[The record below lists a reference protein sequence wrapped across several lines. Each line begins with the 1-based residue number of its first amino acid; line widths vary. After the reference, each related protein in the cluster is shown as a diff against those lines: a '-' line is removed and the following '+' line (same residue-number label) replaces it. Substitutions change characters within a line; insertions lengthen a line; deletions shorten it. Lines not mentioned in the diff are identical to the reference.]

1 MLKHAAVLFLLL
13 LITACSDGNKVPEPR
28 PEGSIGGRIAAGNFT
43 AGNVGIYAFQDGTRG
58 EKLGGAELASDGRY
72 AVPLRAASQP
82 VLVEIATGRY
92 TEAASGIE
100 VALADGQRLSAL
112 VWYESGTTSTS
123 AVTPLTHLATGLAVY
138 KITQGVPVRDAI
150 AAAQQDVSTAF
161 NLDIATTSPLLVS
174 ETPTT
179 PALLTDATRYGFF
192 LTALSNLTQW
202 IGAQNG
208 TPPHQIFNSIG
219 LSQVWFDDVRVDGKL
234 DGMGRNQDAT
244 AMSLA
249 YGTVALDANLYRMAL
264 AQHLLA
270 TTLLPI
276 NKTGLVFNDLL
287 GSAQS
292 FANSRHALFGGAD
305 LLPPLVTAPVIV
317 PITVTPQST
326 AQRGLLDFK
335 VAIDAIIPANK
346 VAYVLDDT
354 VLGEVQDP
362 AHPNMTIDTAQ
373 YAEGA
378 HTLQVHATDA
388 LGNQATQEFALYFD
402 NFFVTLASP
411 LITNKAAYAVS
422 GTYGLNGAV
431 LASLAVQN
439 QAAVIDN
446 DTTWHAQLALTP
458 GHNVVTM
465 QLADQLGHTEQ
476 YAFTIDLDVT
486 PPSFDTRAGHSTAR
500 FSTGGGNYSEGRLS
514 DSNDTQA
521 LFIPT
526 DRTELNGI
534 PIRRVEL
541 DSNSIPYFALQ
552 VSDPITDGVAS
563 TAAQLIVRMT
573 YERNGTVIAPSHE
586 IKRVGTEFL
595 IPLTSENLDPDW
607 LKSSP
612 SDKQLLRLVA
622 EDAAGNSQQL
632 ELTFRVDFV
641 VTNFALPVL
650 KDIGAE
656 LFAATPFDRRADL
669 NNRQFAATEYNL
681 TNTTGKSFNIFL
693 SDTAQHR
700 AQVEIETLVR
710 EHHVQTLA
718 ATEWQVGQILNAL
731 VLNEC
736 PSNSSW
742 QNVTSILNYDGTS
755 WVAKSPPAPTPGV
768 EFPTLSDNVPL
779 PPAPSGWTDVPDFDN
794 QFLVREEKLPDDTL
808 AFESDYIVD
817 KNQFSRPAKIRNWKH
832 TNLLDGSVSTCPD
845 VSFFQQRTA
854 YLNASVS
861 GYPKNLLTLRL
872 DQMSFSTTGFTVF
885 DIDAGAAIAAT
896 GGWFTIPAG
905 HHIAVRKLVTTP
917 TLTLHNDLDVAD
929 PATFLSYVPH
939 YYDKTLAWTVER
951 GALISLAH
959 DAGPANLMSMSAHDV
974 TIGAGKFEYMLR
986 R

>member
-1 MLKHAAVLFLLL
+1 MLKHVAVLILLL
-13 LITACSDGNKVPEPR
+13 LITACGDGNKVPEAR
-28 PEGSIGGRIAAGNFT
+28 PGGSIGGRVAAGMFT
-43 AGNVGIYAFQDGTRG
+43 AGNVGVYAFQDGTRG

-72 AVPLRAASQP
+72 SVALHTASQP
-82 VLVEIATGRY
+82 VLIEITTGRY
-92 TEAASGIE
+92 TETTSGID
-100 VALADGQRLSAL
+100 VSLADGQQLTAL
-112 VWYESGTTSTS
+112 AWYESGAASSS
-123 AVTPLTHLATGLAVY
+123 AVTPLTHLATGLAQY
-138 KITQGVPVRDAI
+138 KISQGMPVRDAAATAQQEVSAAFNVDI
-150 AAAQQDVSTAF
+150 AA
-161 NLDIATTSPLLVS
+161 TSPVLIS
-174 ETPTT
+174 ETPAT
-179 PALLTDATRYGFF
+179 PALLTDGARYGFY
-192 LTALSNLTQW
+192 LAALSNLTQW
-202 IGAQNG
+202 IGVQSG
-208 TPPHQIFNSIG
+208 TPPHQIYNSIG
-219 LSQVWFDDVRVDGKL
+219 LSQVWFDDVRADGKL
-234 DGMGRNQDAT
+234 DGVGKNTTVT

-249 YGTVALDANLYRMAL
+249 YGTVALDASLYRMAL

-270 TTLLPI
+270 TTLLPT
-276 NKTGLVFNDLL
+276 NNTGLVFNDLL

-292 FANSRHALFGGAD
+292 FANSRHALFGGAN
-305 LLPPLVTAPVIV
+305 LLPPSVTAPVIV

-326 AQRGLLDFK
+326 QRGPLDFEVK
-335 VAIDAIIPANK
+335 IDAIIPANK
-346 VAYVLDDT
+346 VTYVLDNT
-354 VLGEVQDP
+354 VLGEVPDP
-362 AHPNMTIDTAQ
+362 AHPNMTINTAQ
-373 YAEGA
+373 YAEGP
-378 HTLQVHATDA
+378 HTLQVHASDA
-388 LGNQATQEFALYFD
+388 LGNQATQNVDLYFD

-411 LITNKAAYAVS
+411 LMTNQSTYAVS

-446 DTTWHAQLALTP
+446 DTTWHAELALTP
-458 GHNVVTM
+458 GHNTVAIQM
-465 QLADQLGHTEQ
+465 ADQLGHTEQ
-476 YAFTIDLDVT
+476 YEFTIDLDVT

-514 DSNDTQA
+514 DSNTQA

-526 DRTELNGI
+526 DHTELNGI
-534 PIRRVEL
+534 PIRRAEL
-541 DSNSIPYFALQ
+541 DSNNVPYFALQ

-563 TAAQLIVRMT
+563 TAAQLKVRMT
-573 YERNGTVIAPSHE
+573 YERNGTALGLPSE
-586 IKRVGTEFL
+586 LKRVGTEFL
-595 IPLTSENLDPDW
+595 IPLTSETLHPDW
-607 LKSSP
+607 LKSNP
-612 SDKQLLRLVA
+612 NDQQLLRIVA

-650 KDIGAE
+650 KDVSTE
-656 LFAATPFDRRADL
+656 LFAATPFEQRGDL
-669 NNRQFAATEYNL
+669 NNRQFATTEYNF

-710 EHHVQTLA
+710 EHRIQTQV

-742 QNVTSILNYDGTS
+742 QNVTSILNYNGTS
-755 WVAKSPPAPTPGV
+755 WDLKSPPAPTPGEV
-768 EFPTLSDNVPL
+768 FLTLSDSVPL

-808 AFESDYIVD
+808 TFESDYIVD

-832 TNLLDGSVSTCPD
+832 TNLLDGSVTTCPD

-861 GYPKNLLTLRL
+861 GYPKNLLTLGL

-885 DIDAGAAIAAT
+885 DVDAGAAIAAT
-896 GGWFTIPAG
+896 GGWYTIPAG
-905 HHIAVRKLVTTP
+905 HHIAIRKLVTTP
-917 TLTLHNDLDVAD
+917 GLTLHNDLDVAD
-929 PATFLSYVPH
+929 PATFASYTQH
-939 YYDKTLAWTVER
+939 FYDKTLTWTVER
-951 GALISLAH
+951 SALISLAH
-959 DAGPANLMSMSAHDV
+959 DAGPENLMSMSAHDV
-974 TIGAGKFEYMLR
+974 PIGTGKFEYMLR